1 MASANI
7 AFTATYLKRPT
18 ATERGK
24 LGVRILPQAVTTA
37 EVIRNINIALVIDQ
51 SGSMEGDRITS
62 VKRTIRLLIQQLQNG
77 DTISLVAFS
86 NRAATLIRSATISDE
101 TRRQVEEAVDR
112 LVADGG
118 TNLECGIAELGSFV
132 QQTGMP
138 DAVVILTDG
147 HINEGISSAAGLSS
161 VIGSYLQSTP
171 IYTLGYGTDHN
182 GDLLRSLATRTCGT
196 YTFIDNEIVLPA
208 SVGDLLGGL
217 QGEVAKSAELSYP
230 EEWKCEEPVDQNNP
244 GIRSLG
250 SLISDKPTWVM
261 LSLPPAS
268 ADSDVVLT
276 YKMGDEEKRVVVQ
289 PSDSGLDSVEME
301 EQFLRCVTGHTLDK
315 VAAAI
320 RGYQMDEAKTLLE
333 ATLAEIDASPA
344 KQRPL
349 CIRMKAQLVEMK
361 EQVEQHRVGHGM
373 RRQNA
378 VVGLGGAALGPTP
391 AGGFYGGAPSIDAML
406 LRTTSTASNYGAQ
419 RGVTSLGGAAL
430 GPTASDG
437 IFSSPTAVRRNRQM
451 VSHYSQGG
459 SNGVVEESEEETMDS
474 AHTVAAAIAAIAAAA
489 PLPTG
494 PVPEP
499 TALTSAPTAPLTP
512 VASA

>member
-1 MASANI
+1 MTNMALANI
-7 AFTATYLKRPT
+7 TFAATYLKRPT
-18 ATERGK
+18 ADERGK
-24 LGVRILPQAVTTA
+24 LGVRILPEAVA
-37 EVIRNINIALVIDQ
+37 ASEVIRNINIALVIDQ
-51 SGSMEGDRITS
+51 SGSMEGDRIMS

-77 DTISLVAFS
+77 DKISLVAFS
-86 NRAATLIRSATISDE
+86 NRATTLIRSETISDA
-101 TRRQVEEAVDR
+101 TRRQAEEAVDR
-112 LVADGG
+112 LTADGG
-118 TNLECGIAELGSFV
+118 TNLECGIAELGSFA

-161 VIGSYLQSTP
+161 VIGSYLHTTP

-182 GDLLRSLATRTCGT
+182 GDLLRSLSTRTCGT

-244 GIRSLG
+244 GIRNLG
-250 SLISDKPTWVM
+250 SLIADKATWVM
-261 LSLPPAS
+261 LSLPPS
-268 ADSDVVLT
+268 AANGDLVLT
-276 YKMGDEEKRVVVQ
+276 YKVGDEEKRVVIQ
-289 PSDSGLDSVEME
+289 PSDSGLDAVEME
-301 EQFLRCVTGHTLDK
+301 EQFLRCATGHTLDK

-320 RGYQMDEAKTLLE
+320 RSYMMDEAKALLE
-333 ATLAEIDASPA
+333 ATLADIEASSA

-349 CIRMKAQLVEMK
+349 CIRMKAQLAEIK
-361 EQVEQHRVGHGM
+361 EEVEQHRVGSGM

-378 VVGLGGAALGPTP
+378 VVGLRGAGLGHM
-391 AGGFYGGAPSIDAML
+391 PSIDAML

-419 RGVTSLGGAAL
+419 RGVTSLGGSAL

-437 IFSSPTAVRRNRQM
+437 IFSSPTAIRRNRQM
-451 VSHYSQGG
+451 VSNYSQRP
-459 SNGVVEESEEETMDS
+459 NDVDEEDEEETMAS
-474 AHTVAAAIAAIAAAA
+474 AHTVAAAG
-489 PLPTG
+489 LG
-494 PVPEP
+494 P
-499 TALTSAPTAPLTP
+499 ASGAPLTP